1 MHRPT
6 NLQNLS
12 IQPAILFT
20 SDTRRRVV
28 TSQPGEERVSTVRR
42 QGTGYALALTTF
54 LSLGVQASEAP
65 ALVKL
70 HDFNNSNIN
79 APSAQ
84 NPYDTPVLIGSKLWF
99 TTESGGND
107 GFGTLSTFDLVG
119 NTTSVLK
126 SMDNASGNTPR
137 ATPTVDG
144 DLLYLT
150 SVRGGTG
157 DKGTL
162 ATWNM
167 TDNFYSVLWNSPQ
180 SSPTTNPNILQGNVA
195 VIDRGAAGK
204 DVYFMTPNGGAGS
217 AFGTIQRYQTSD
229 GSVTQ
234 VHAFSAA
241 PDSRQPFKG
250 FTAVGSELYFTT
262 FTGGLTG
269 TGFGNGAGTLCKLN
283 VATRGAETVTQLA
296 RMQSGDGSLRFPAH
310 NPYYRAADHSLY
322 FTCTGSSTQPGAL
335 MKFDLTN
342 QTLSALHEIQGAATS
357 SGPFPEGRLLYG
369 SVAEWNNALYFTSIQ
384 GGTYNGGTINRFNL
398 QTGVHEVLFHLDS
411 DHAVNAAN
419 PLDNIGGEPRG
430 GFVFNGSTTAPAF
443 YLLTRQGGDFDHGTV
458 LRLDL
463 DAALSPSPFESW
475 IAGFSGLVGA
485 AASPGGDPD
494 GDGRNNRTEF
504 AFGTS
509 PVVGGD
515 GGGFSFVP
523 GGNGLEIRWTARM
536 DGSVSYAVTGNAT
549 LGAGP
554 WTPVAQ
560 IAETLAIPDIG
571 IPSGYERRK
580 VVIPID
586 AARGF
591 FRVEATFVTGAL
603 P

>member
-1 MHRPT
+1 MKG
-6 NLQNLS
+6 S
-12 IQPAILFT
+12 GF
-20 SDTRRRVV
+20 VM
-28 TSQPGEERVSTVRR
+28 
-42 QGTGYALALTTF
+42 ALTAF
-54 LSLGVQASEAP
+54 VGLGCQLSAAP

-70 HDFNNSNIN
+70 ADFNNSNLN

-107 GFGTLSTFDLVG
+107 GFGTLSTFDLVT
-119 NTTSVLK
+119 NATTVMK
-126 SMDNASGNTPR
+126 SMDNGSGNTPR

-144 DLLYLT
+144 DLLYIT
-150 SVRGGTG
+150 SVRGGSG

-162 ATWNM
+162 ATWNL
-167 TDNFYSVLWNSPQ
+167 TDNTFQVLWNSPQ

-195 VIDRGAAGK
+195 VIDRGVLGK

-217 AFGTIQRYQTSD
+217 AFGTVQRYQTSD

-250 FTAVGSELYFTT
+250 FTAVGSNLYFTT
-262 FTGGLTG
+262 FTGGLAG
-269 TGFGNGAGTLCKLN
+269 TGFGNGAGTLCKLD

-296 RMQSGDGSLRFPAH
+296 QMQSGDGSLRFPAH

-335 MKFDLTN
+335 MKFDLTSN
-342 QTLSALHEIQGAATS
+342 SLSALHEIQGAATS

-369 SVAEWNNALYFTSIQ
+369 GLAEWNNALYFTSIQ
-384 GGTYNGGTINRFNL
+384 GGNFNGGTINRFNL

-419 PLDNIGGEPRG
+419 PADNIGGEPRG
-430 GFVFNGSTTAPAF
+430 GFVFNESTAAPAF
-443 YLLTRQGGDFDHGTV
+443 YLLTRQGGDFDHGTI

-463 DAALSPSPFESW
+463 EPALPPGPFETW
-475 IAGFSGLVGA
+475 IAGFSGLTDA
-485 AASPGGDPD
+485 AASPLADPD
-494 GDGRNNRTEF
+494 RDGRNNRDEF

-509 PVVGGD
+509 PVDGVD
-515 GGGFSFVP
+515 GGGFAASQSE
-523 GGNGLEIRWTARM
+523 NGLEIRWTARS
-536 DGSVSYAVTGNAT
+536 DGTVSYAVTGNAM
-549 LGAGP
+549 LGATS
-554 WTPVAQ
+554 WTPVPQ
-560 IAETLAIPDIG
+560 VSETLAIPDIG
-571 IPSGYERRK
+571 IPVGYERRK

-586 AARGF
+586 STRGF
-591 FRVEATFVTGAL
+591 FRVEATFATGTL